1 MQFSTNIYGKTLTFK
16 CHEASHL
23 QAERLVEFVKNLVV
37 ERGSEVLR
45 DGNRIQVGWSVLTV
59 KERGTGSFVLLEPD
73 FSDDPFHGVRDNLA
87 CTLSVQTEQND
98 FTSRIGVAPIV
109 TSFQDK
115 VVYSKSCVREQR
127 IYLERRRPRPTDSGW
142 FIGSNHLGAPDRECE
157 ELAACYAY
165 ELLRLRPE
173 VMKVLQLPPGYLVV
187 FDGSEVEAV
196 LAADDETVFSR

>member
-1 MQFSTNIYGKTLTFK
+1 MHFSINIYDKTLTFK
-16 CHEASHL
+16 CSEAMHL
-23 QAERLVEFVKNLVV
+23 QIESLAEFVKTLVAKK
-37 ERGSEVLR
+37 GSDVLR
-45 DGNRIQVGWSVLTV
+45 DGNRIQVGWSMLTV
-59 KERGTGSFVLLEPD
+59 KERGPGAFVLLEPD

-87 CTLSVQTEQND
+87 CTLSVQTEQDD
-98 FTSRIGVAPIV
+98 FTSRIGVSPIV

-115 VVYSKSCVREQR
+115 VIYSKSCIREQR

-142 FIGSNHLGAPDRECE
+142 FIGSDHVGAPHGQCE
-157 ELAACYAY
+157 ELATCYAY

-187 FDGSEVEAV
+187 FDGSEIEAV